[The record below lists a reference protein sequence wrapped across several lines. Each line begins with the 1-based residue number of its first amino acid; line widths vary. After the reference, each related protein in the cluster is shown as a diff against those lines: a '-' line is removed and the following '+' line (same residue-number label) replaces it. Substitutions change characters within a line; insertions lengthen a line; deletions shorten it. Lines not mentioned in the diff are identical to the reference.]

1 MGIGDIIGSATQS
14 VNDSVADPAKEK
26 IKELQD
32 WLPSRPDLVDE
43 DPKFIQGVDLS
54 TPDGSDPTVPA
65 AGAQDPEDPSSN
77 VALGLQIEFIHF
89 GRVNHDVSD
98 FFAGTE
104 AVDDTKALDDDKKL
118 DGGRAVYFRAAVQ
131 REAMFLGGL
140 AKAISTA
147 MEERAAEESGV
158 GELVTM
164 AADLLGG
171 QGGTKTEPSPADM
184 MQFLDKVAA
193 AYNQVNKEDI
203 AYADLH
209 DAGIQLQTIRATF
222 IKYLTDLVPK
232 KPDPNADP
240 NAAPASTPSPT
251 GMLSN
256 LPIVGGGL
264 PIPGPIGDAITFM
277 RTYTEKIFDVQSIM
291 IYGLVLKMGD
301 AIEQACR
308 QITLDFINDERTPIY
323 PIWSLPQDVF
333 APDGKFADLAA
344 PDLGMGG
351 APMGVG
357 DTAQNAANSG
367 TNAANSA
374 LNQGAQEP
382 MQVVDFLSKPYP
394 APPGGTYLD
403 TAFQVT
409 DESGIFGGSEKLAEL
424 AVACF
429 YTGISTDPPDFL
441 QGFVADFLSYIFA
454 VDLEFLRGVYR
465 TLCSMPTNEI
475 VSTQEIV
482 AAGSVHLV
490 EHFIDVITSKLG
502 LDDIIKS
509 LSMPIPDNPMPMAG
523 INWPTGTL
531 SAEPI
536 AAKLKEI
543 LAEKIGPYIS
553 PLTDYAMNGL
563 AQHLNAT
570 RGWAKGGAFTM
581 EAHLAALPVELAF
594 LFRNTFGPLWNFITE
609 TLYGVVGDELKKVLG
624 PAADAFG
631 FADDALTAADS
642 YISQA
647 QNWATQ
653 AQSYA
658 NNVEQKAQGVMSSLS
673 GVGMGQG
680 ANGIPT
686 GPTGL
691 DGVQNAVGALT
702 GAAGTNPFSPLQ
714 DPFAPTPGE
723 LFPEDRVVTGK
734 GTAIEQ
740 SDYDEVSANDK
751 YDDADQEG
759 SGTQTWAGPTDPNAA
774 DPNAADPNAAG
785 SSSQGSQA
793 TSSASSST
801 GSTS

>member
-1 MGIGDIIGSATQS
+1 MGIGDAIGSAADGINS
-14 VNDSVADPAKEK
+14 SVADPAKDK

-32 WLPSRPDLVDE
+32 WLPNRPDLVDE

-77 VALGLQIEFIHF
+77 MALGLQIEFIHF

-98 FFAGTE
+98 FFVGTE
-104 AVDDTKALDDDKKL
+104 AVDDTKALDADQNV
-118 DGGRAVYFRAAVQ
+118 GGRAVYFRAGVQ

-158 GELVTM
+158 GELVSM

-171 QGGTKTEPSPADM
+171 QGGGKTEPSPADM

-193 AYNQVNKEDI
+193 AYNLINTEDI
-203 AYADLH
+203 TYTNLH

-232 KPDPNADP
+232 KADPNADP
-240 NAAPASTPSPT
+240 NAAPPSTPNPT

-264 PIPGPIGDAITFM
+264 PIPWPIGDAITFM
-277 RTYTEKIFDVQSIM
+277 RTYTGKIFDVQSIM

-308 QITLDFINDERTPIY
+308 DITTDFINNERTPIY

-333 APDGKFADLAA
+333 APDGKFADMAA
-344 PDLGMGG
+344 PDLGAGG
-351 APMGVG
+351 LPMGAG

-367 TNAANSA
+367 TNSANSA

-394 APPGGTYLD
+394 APPGGKYLD
-403 TAFQVT
+403 TAFQVS
-409 DESGIFGGSEKLAEL
+409 DETGTFGGSEKLADL
-424 AVACF
+424 AVSCF
-429 YTGISTDPPDFL
+429 ITGISTDPPDFL
-441 QGFVADFLSYIFA
+441 QGFVSDMLSHVFA

-465 TLCSMPTNEI
+465 TLCSMPTNEV
-475 VSTQEIV
+475 VSTEEIV
-482 AAGSVHLV
+482 AAGAVHLV
-490 EHFIDVITSKLG
+490 EHFIDLATNKLG

-509 LSMPIPDNPMPMAG
+509 LSMPIPSNPLPMGG

-536 AAKLKEI
+536 AAKLKQI
-543 LAEKIGPYIS
+543 LADKIGPFIG
-553 PLTDYAMNGL
+553 PVVDYAMNGL

-581 EAHLAALPVELAF
+581 EAHLAALPCELAF
-594 LFRNTFGPLWNFITE
+594 VFRNTFGPLWNFITE
-609 TLYGVVGDELKKVLG
+609 ILYGVVGDALKEVLG

-631 FADDALTAADS
+631 FADDALTSADS

-658 NNVEQKAQGVMSSLS
+658 TDVESKAQGVMSSLS

-680 ANGIPT
+680 PGGLPRRPDGARRGAECGRRSHGRG
-686 GPTGL
+686 GPKPVL
-691 DGVQNAVGALT
+691 
-702 GAAGTNPFSPLQ
+702 PP
-714 DPFAPTPGE
+714 
-723 LFPEDRVVTGK
+723 
-734 GTAIEQ
+734 
-740 SDYDEVSANDK
+740 
-751 YDDADQEG
+751 
-759 SGTQTWAGPTDPNAA
+759 
-774 DPNAADPNAAG
+774 AG
-785 SSSQGSQA
+785 SAGA
-793 TSSASSST
+793 DA
-801 GSTS
+801 G